1 MNRRRF
7 LTIAGAAL
15 ALPLIP
21 ALPATEAFAAKAQT
35 LSYGSGKL
43 DMYASGGAGSPVVIY
58 VHGGAWKAGS
68 KGQVGSMPDYFNGL
82 GYVFVSVGY
91 SLNSNVG
98 QQANQIGE
106 AVRWVKG
113 NVAKYGGDPSRV
125 AIMGHSAGCHLA
137 SLAVL
142 SGKAPGVR
150 ALVANDTAAYD
161 VPYLAEIN
169 NGRLPLLYAPA
180 FNDKSKWKSWSPI
193 SYAGGG
199 GGIPVLVAWSGGR
212 DRDRISQRFAAA
224 LESSGHPVTRFDGS
238 RYNHISISKAV
249 GRPSDP
255 LNRAVTAFLAQTLG
269 SAAATAE
276 AAPQAN

>member
-1 MNRRRF
+1 M
-7 LTIAGAAL
+7 LAA
-15 ALPLIP
+15 AAAAFPLIP
-21 ALPATEAFAAKAQT
+21 ALPGAAIAAGAKT
-35 LSYGSGKL
+35 VSYGPGKL
-43 DMYASGGAGSPVVIY
+43 DVYSPGGSGRPVVIY

-68 KGQVGSMPDYFNGL
+68 KGQVGSMPDYFNDL
-82 GYVFVSVGY
+82 GYVFISVGY
-91 SLNSNVG
+91 SLSANVG
-98 QQANQIGE
+98 QQAGQVGQ
-106 AVRWVKG
+106 AVQWVKS
-113 NVAKYGGDPSRV
+113 NVGQYGGDASRV

-142 SGKAPGVR
+142 SGRAPGVR

-169 NGRLPLLYAPA
+169 NGRLPLLYVPA
-180 FNDKSKWKSWSPI
+180 FKDKSKWQAWSPI

-212 DRDRISQRFAAA
+212 DRDRISQRFAGA
-224 LESSGHPVTRFDGS
+224 LEAAGHPVTRFDGSS

-255 LNRAVTAFLAQTLG
+255 LNRAVTAFLQQTIGGAPADAAQV
-269 SAAATAE
+269 
-276 AAPQAN
+276 QAN